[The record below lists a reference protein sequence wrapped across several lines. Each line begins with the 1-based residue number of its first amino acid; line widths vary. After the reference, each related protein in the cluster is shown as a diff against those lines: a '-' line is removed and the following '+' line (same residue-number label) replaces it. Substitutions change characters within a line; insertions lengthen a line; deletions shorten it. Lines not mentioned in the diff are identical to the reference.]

1 MILSS
6 DKLSGI
12 GKPVVQLK
20 LDTASG
26 VNNEIREHLLEMDA
40 KELNALL
47 KVLKSAQA
55 VRLNY
60 IDKFYQ

>member
-26 VNNEIREHLLEMDA
+26 VNNEIREHLLELDA
-40 KELNALL
+40 KELNAFL
-47 KVLKSAQA
+47 KVLRNAQA
-55 VRLNY
+55 VR
-60 IDKFYQ
+60 